1 MQVISAH
8 VPFRA
13 HISKIIQGGLWDL
26 LRKSWSNINYL
37 WSYNEGA
44 EVP

>member
-1 MQVISAH
+1 MQAISAH

-13 HISKIIQGGLWDL
+13 HMSKIMQGGLWA
-26 LRKSWSNINYL
+26 LRSKGWSNITYL